1 MDIHSIM
8 DINVDLVYKVFDKKP
23 RDNTTDTGAGIISE
37 DQQLANELHK
47 FITRKFQRR
56 KVYSSY

>member
-1 MDIHSIM
+1 M